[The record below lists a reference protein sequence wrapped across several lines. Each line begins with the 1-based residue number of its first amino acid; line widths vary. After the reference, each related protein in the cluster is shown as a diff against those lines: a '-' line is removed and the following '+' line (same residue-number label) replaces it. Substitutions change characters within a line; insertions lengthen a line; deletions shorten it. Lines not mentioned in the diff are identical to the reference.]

1 MCWNQ
6 YTVAAITN
14 LALELHRTLLTG
26 SNYKYSQANC
36 KAKPPQALTAPS
48 YKRKWKRRW
57 IELSDSRDGR
67 EGIGSYPNLQDYFWG
82 EGKFDD
88 ILSYHIYIKFIEND
102 RAFLADRSV
111 REGRLRS
118 RSWRGE
124 DLLLCT
130 AQVGLGWKYLL
141 LSSLWCTR
149 LRLSEQERIGFA
161 SFVHLNFPLPNVNVF
176 KGRPVFVCL
185 LADSARAV
193 SLCVDS

>member
-102 RAFLADRSV
+102 RAFLGDRSV
-111 REGRLRS
+111 RKGRLWS
-118 RSWRGE
+118 HSWRGE
-124 DLLLCT
+124 DLLLCHGAGGT
-130 AQVGLGWKYLL
+130 GVEIFAAQLPLVHPLTFIG
-141 LSSLWCTR
+141 TR
-149 LRLSEQERIGFA
+149 TDRFR
-161 SFVHLNFPLPNVNVF
+161 
-176 KGRPVFVCL
+176 FVCSFKL
-185 LADSARAV
+185 PTAECERL
-193 SLCVDS
+193 